1 MKKVE
6 LVTPWQC
13 TDEEAKAA
21 ILTFFEQH
29 PGADPCDAAEFLHLP
44 VLRVCEITDV
54 LAAEGKLAEWSEYKP
69 APDGTVTLEEAAT
82 SLKEWVQTKDQRH
95 KELVNEEY
103 EFWQRIDA
111 MAEDRGMS
119 GISTKT
125 EKLISLCHQ
134 SDGGMQINISRS
146 GVSVSIAGG
155 RGKGETID
163 EAMENA
169 ALNAI
174 SHYENYVKQSGEDN
188 DTSQEM
194 IKRAKKLRE
203 ILESLT

>member
-6 LVTPWQC
+6 IVTPWEC

-29 PGADPCDAAEFLHLP
+29 SMADPCDAAESLNLP
-44 VLRVCEITDV
+44 VLRVLEIIDRLV
-54 LAAEGKLAEWSEYKP
+54 AEGELESAVEWKS
-69 APDGTVTLEEAAT
+69 ALDGLVVPEEIAN
-82 SLKEWVQTKDQRH
+82 SLKEWAQAKEQRRKDI
-95 KELVNEEY
+95 VNEEY

-111 MAEDRGMS
+111 MAEDRDMS

-188 DTSQEM
+188 DISQEM

-203 ILESLT
+203 ILESPI